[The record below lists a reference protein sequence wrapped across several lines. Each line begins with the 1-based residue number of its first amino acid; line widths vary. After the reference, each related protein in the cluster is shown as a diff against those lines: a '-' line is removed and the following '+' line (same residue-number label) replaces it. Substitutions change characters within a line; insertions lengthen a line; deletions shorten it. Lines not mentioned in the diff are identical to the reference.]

1 MGAVDSN
8 INPIW
13 FQKKCKFTFH
23 TYKGALDGREDE
35 IEVVAETGTDSQM
48 HRKCWVKAFM
58 SARGIKVDSH
68 LNLLS
73 GLHESD
79 GSKSSVLSESID
91 EDGLSP
97 SQKSETIDSFLV
109 EV

>member
-1 MGAVDSN
+1 MFSLQKTMGVFEA
-8 INPIW
+8 
-13 FQKKCKFTFH
+13 
-23 TYKGALDGREDE
+23 
-35 IEVVAETGTDSQM
+35 
-48 HRKCWVKAFM
+48 
-58 SARGIKVDSH
+58 KVDSH

-79 GSKSSVLSESID
+79 GSKSSALSESID

-109 EV
+109 EVSRHKNFSRSVSLGTGDGSAVPLDDVNDERALA